1 MYNKNIGIII
11 YKKKIKDN
19 DLFIRILSEN
29 DNIVSGIVYG
39 GNSSKKILIYQLGY
53 FIEYNIVLKNDNLV
67 SSINAEIVPPFINSF
82 FNDKFKAF
90 SLLAIISLLNL
101 SIIEGQKIKGLF
113 FSIQNLINTINT
125 LKHWI
130 IDFFEWLFY
139 LLQIIGYQVAFEDK
153 SNFKY
158 YNLEIQDFVYE
169 KNNQNTIE
177 FPHELFNYRNK
188 GFTLKDAKSVFT
200 IFENIFQKNH
210 LNNINAKMPTSFIS
224 FRNLILN
231 KLEN

>member
-1 MYNKNIGIII
+1 MYNKNIGLII
-11 YKKKIKDN
+11 YIKKIKDN
-19 DLFIRILSEN
+19 DLFIRILSKD
-29 DNIVSGIVYG
+29 DNIITGIVYG
-39 GNSSKKILIYQLGY
+39 GNSSKKKLIYQLGY

-169 KNNQNTIE
+169 KSNQNTIE
-177 FPHELFNYRNK
+177 FPHELFNNRNK
-188 GFTLKDAKSVFT
+188 AFTLKEVRSVFT

-210 LNNINAKMPTSFIS
+210 LNNFNAKMPTNFIN
-224 FRNLILN
+224 FRNLILDQ
-231 KLEN
+231 LEN